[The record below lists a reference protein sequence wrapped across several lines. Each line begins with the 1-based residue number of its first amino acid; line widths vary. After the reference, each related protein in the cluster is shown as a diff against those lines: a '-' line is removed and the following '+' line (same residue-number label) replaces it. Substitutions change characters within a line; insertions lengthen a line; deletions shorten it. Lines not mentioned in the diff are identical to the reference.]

1 MRLEAEGSG
10 PSFLGGTQLSGRP
23 FGSRMETRASLLEKS
38 QREHQSVRRLTL
50 RFEASSDDAQDPA
63 AGLGTFI

>member
-1 MRLEAEGSG
+1 
-10 PSFLGGTQLSGRP
+10 
-23 FGSRMETRASLLEKS
+23 METRASLLEKS

-63 AGLGTFI
+63 AVFGTFI